1 MSENLKTAL
10 ILCAGYGTRL
20 RPLTDKLPKPLLPVR
35 GKPAIFAVM
44 DKLRAA
50 GVDDF
55 LINVHHLPEKFAEIF
70 ELPPD
75 SFKRGRL
82 AKTHYCG
89 SSVRLVFEPQ
99 ILDTGGAVKN
109 ILPFIDTSKP
119 LVVHNG
125 DIYFDCPADEF
136 LSAAQENV
144 SDAACAAILCL
155 RSGGNMPNVGVDLLG
170 NVCDMRFALAAPYE
184 KIAQYAGF
192 FVLNPLIFDRFR
204 RAKTA
209 KFSVVDIFLD
219 ALRAGER
226 IAGFFADGGEWA
238 DIGTRAEYARLNSRG
253 LPDEWVALAELCE
266 CGFEPN
272 EADIRKVA
280 KGASTRAF
288 YRFSKGGEKL
298 VGCFYSD
305 LPRENFLYAPI
316 AEFLYSCGV
325 PVPKILFHDAQK
337 RIIVMEDAGARDIGE
352 LQAEE
357 RRGAYFAALRA
368 AKILHTKASE
378 KFAANPIELCP
389 PFDADLYRWEQDYF
403 YRECAQGVFGINIPR
418 PDSDFEDL
426 TRRLLDFPRRLLFRD
441 FQSQNIMVS
450 EGGDIRVID
459 FQGMR
464 LGNPFY
470 DVASLLFDPYVEK
483 LGGEFIDEALGEYLN
498 FLPDASFPGFAESQE
513 MLNFAGVERLLQAL
527 GAYGFLSAKKGKT
540 EYVKYFAPAAANLL
554 GCAQKCG
561 LSGIAE
567 FASAIL
573 EKTRHSCAV

>member
-35 GKPAIFAVM
+35 GKPAIFIVM

-109 ILPFIDTSKP
+109 ILPLIDTSKP

-144 SDAACAAILCL
+144 SDAACAATLCL

-204 RAKTA
+204 RAKTD

-253 LPDEWVALAELCE
+253 LPDEWAALAELCE

-272 EADIRKVA
+272 EADIRKAA

-316 AEFLYSCGV
+316 AEFLCGCGV
-325 PVPKILFHDAQK
+325 PVPKILYHDAQK

-352 LQAEE
+352 LPPAE
-357 RRGAYFAALRA
+357 RRGAYFAALRT
-368 AKILHTKASE
+368 AKTLHTKASE

-418 PDSDFEDL
+418 PDSDFEVL

-483 LGGEFIDEALGEYLN
+483 LGGEFVDEALGEYLN
-498 FLPDASFPGFAESQE
+498 FLPDASFPGFAESLE
-513 MLNFAGVERLLQAL
+513 ILNFAGVERLLQAL
-527 GAYGFLSAKKGKT
+527 GAYGFLSSKKGKT

-554 GCAQKCG
+554 DCAENCG

-567 FASAIL
+567 FALEIL
-573 EKTRHSCAV
+573 KKARR

>member
-144 SDAACAAILCL
+144 SDAACAATLCL
-155 RSGGNMPNVGVDLLG
+155 RSGGNMPNVGVDSLG

-238 DIGTRAEYARLNSRG
+238 DIGTRAEYVRLNSRG
-253 LPDEWVALAELCE
+253 LSDEWAALAELCE

-316 AEFLYSCGV
+316 AEFLCGCGV
-325 PVPKILFHDAQK
+325 PVPKILFHDAHK
-337 RIIVMEDAGARDIGE
+337 KIIVMEDAGERDIGE

-357 RRGAYFAALRA
+357 MRGAYFAALRA

-418 PDSDFEDL
+418 PDSDFEVL

-498 FLPDASFPGFAESQE
+498 FLPDASFPGFAESRE

-540 EYVKYFAPAAANLL
+540 GYAKYFAPAAANLL

-573 EKTRHSCAV
+573 EKTRR

>member
-144 SDAACAAILCL
+144 SDAACAATLCL
-155 RSGGNMPNVGVDLLG
+155 RSGGNMPNVGVDSLG

-253 LPDEWVALAELCE
+253 LPDEWAALAELCE

-316 AEFLYSCGV
+316 AEFLCGCGV
-325 PVPKILFHDAQK
+325 PVPKILYHDAHK
-337 RIIVMEDAGARDIGE
+337 KIIVMEDAGERDIGE

-357 RRGAYFAALRA
+357 MRGAYFAALRA

-418 PDSDFEDL
+418 PDSDFEVL

-441 FQSQNIMVS
+441 FQSQNVMVS

-470 DVASLLFDPYVEK
+470 DVSSLLFDPYVEK

-498 FLPDASFPGFAESQE
+498 FLPDASFPGFAESRE

-561 LSGIAE
+561 LSSIAE

-573 EKTRHSCAV
+573 EKTRR

>member
-35 GKPAIFAVM
+35 GKPAIFAIM

-55 LINVHHLPEKFAEIF
+55 LINVHYLPEKFAEIF
-70 ELPPD
+70 ELLPD

-136 LSAAQENV
+136 ISAAQENV
-144 SDAACAAILCL
+144 SDAACAATLCL
-155 RSGGNMPNVGVDLLG
+155 RSGGNMPNVGADSLG

-204 RAKTA
+204 RAKTD

-253 LPDEWVALAELCE
+253 LPDEWAALAELCE

-272 EADIRKVA
+272 EASIRKVA

-288 YRFSKGGEKL
+288 YRFFKGGEKL

-325 PVPKILFHDAQK
+325 PVPKILYHDAQK
-337 RIIVMEDAGARDIGE
+337 KIIVMEDAGERDIGE

-357 RRGAYFAALRA
+357 MRGAYFAALRA

-418 PDSDFEDL
+418 PDSDFEIL

-441 FQSQNIMVS
+441 FQSQNVMVS

-498 FLPDASFPGFAESQE
+498 FLPDASFPGFAESRE

-527 GAYGFLSAKKGKT
+527 GAYGFLSAKKGKSG
-540 EYVKYFAPAAANLL
+540 YVKYFAPAAANLL
-554 GCAQKCG
+554 DCAENCG
-561 LSGIAE
+561 LSSIAE

-573 EKTRHSCAV
+573 EKTRR

>member
-35 GKPAIFAVM
+35 GKPAIFTVM

-50 GVDDF
+50 GVYDF

-82 AKTHYCG
+82 AKTYYYG

-144 SDAACAAILCL
+144 SDAACAATLCL
-155 RSGGNMPNVGVDLLG
+155 RSGGNMPNVGVDSLG

-219 ALRAGER
+219 ALRAGES

-238 DIGTRAEYARLNSRG
+238 DIGTRAEYARLNSIG

-272 EADIRKVA
+272 EANIRKVA

-316 AEFLYSCGV
+316 AEFLCGCGV
-325 PVPKILFHDAQK
+325 PVPKILYHDAQK
-337 RIIVMEDAGARDIGE
+337 KIIVMEDAGERDIGE

-357 RRGAYFAALRA
+357 MRGAYFAALRA

-483 LGGEFIDEALGEYLN
+483 LGGEFVDEALGEYLN
-498 FLPDASFPGFAESQE
+498 FLPDASFPGFAESRE

-527 GAYGFLSAKKGKT
+527 GAYGFLSAKKGKSG
-540 EYVKYFAPAAANLL
+540 YVKYFAPAAANLL
-554 GCAQKCG
+554 DCAQKCG

-573 EKTRHSCAV
+573 EKTRR

>member
-144 SDAACAAILCL
+144 SDAACAATLCL
-155 RSGGNMPNVGVDLLG
+155 RSGGNMPNVGVDSLG

-226 IAGFFADGGEWA
+226 IAGFFGDGGEWA

-253 LPDEWVALAELCE
+253 LPDEWAALAELCE

-316 AEFLYSCGV
+316 AEFLCGCGV
-325 PVPKILFHDAQK
+325 PVPKILYHDAQK
-337 RIIVMEDAGARDIGE
+337 KIIVMEDAGARDIGE
-352 LQAEE
+352 LPLGE

-378 KFAANPIELCP
+378 KFALSPIELCP

-483 LGGEFIDEALGEYLN
+483 LGGEFIDDALGEYLN
-498 FLPDASFPGFAESQE
+498 FLPDASFPSFAESRE
-513 MLNFAGVERLLQAL
+513 ILNIAGVERLLQAL

-540 EYVKYFAPAAANLL
+540 GYAKYFAPAAANLL

-573 EKTRHSCAV
+573 EKTGR

>member
-125 DIYFDCPADEF
+125 DIYFDCPSDEF

-144 SDAACAAILCL
+144 SDAACAATLCL
-155 RSGGNMPNVGVDLLG
+155 RSGGNMPNVGVDSLG

-253 LPDEWVALAELCE
+253 LPDEWAALAELCE

-280 KGASTRAF
+280 KGASTHAF

-325 PVPKILFHDAQK
+325 PVPKILFHDAHK
-337 RIIVMEDAGARDIGE
+337 KIIVMEDAGARDIGE

-357 RRGAYFAALRA
+357 MRGAYFAALRA

-483 LGGEFIDEALGEYLN
+483 LGGEFVDDALGEYLD
-498 FLPDASFPGFAESQE
+498 FLPDASFPGFAESRE
-513 MLNFAGVERLLQAL
+513 MLNIAGVERLLQAL

-540 EYVKYFAPAAANLL
+540 GYAKYFAPAAANLL

-561 LSGIAE
+561 LSSIAE

-573 EKTRHSCAV
+573 EKTRR

>member
-50 GVDDF
+50 GVYDF

-89 SSVRLVFEPQ
+89 FSVRLVFEPQ

-136 LSAAQENV
+136 LSDAQENV
-144 SDAACAAILCL
+144 SDAACAATLCL
-155 RSGGNMPNVGVDLLG
+155 RSGGNMPNVGVDSLG

-209 KFSVVDIFLD
+209 KFSVVDIFWD

-253 LPDEWVALAELCE
+253 LPDEWAALAELCE

-316 AEFLYSCGV
+316 AEFLCGCGV
-325 PVPKILFHDAQK
+325 PVPKILYHDAQK
-337 RIIVMEDAGARDIGE
+337 KIIVMEDAGARDIGE
-352 LQAEE
+352 LPPAE

-418 PDSDFEDL
+418 PDSDFEIL

-483 LGGEFIDEALGEYLN
+483 LGGEFVDEALGEYLN
-498 FLPDASFPGFAESQE
+498 FLPDASFPGFAESRE

-561 LSGIAE
+561 LSSIAE

-573 EKTRHSCAV
+573 EKTRR

>member
-144 SDAACAAILCL
+144 SDAACAATLCL
-155 RSGGNMPNVGVDLLG
+155 RSGGNMPNVGVDSLG

-226 IAGFFADGGEWA
+226 IAGFFGDGGEWA

-253 LPDEWVALAELCE
+253 LPDEWAALAELCE

-316 AEFLYSCGV
+316 AEFLCGCGV
-325 PVPKILFHDAQK
+325 PVPKILYHDAHK
-337 RIIVMEDAGARDIGE
+337 KIIVMEDAGARDIGE

-357 RRGAYFAALRA
+357 MRGAYFAALRA

-418 PDSDFEDL
+418 PDSDFEVL

-498 FLPDASFPGFAESQE
+498 FLPDASFPGFAESRE

-554 GCAQKCG
+554 DCAEKCG
-561 LSGIAE
+561 LSSIAE
-567 FASAIL
+567 FALAIL
-573 EKTRHSCAV
+573 EKTRR

>member
-35 GKPAIFAVM
+35 GKPAIFTVM

-82 AKTHYCG
+82 AKTHYCD

-144 SDAACAAILCL
+144 SDAACAATLCL
-155 RSGGNMPNVGVDLLG
+155 RSGGNMPNVGVDSLG

-316 AEFLYSCGV
+316 AEFLCGCGV
-325 PVPKILFHDAQK
+325 PVPKILYHDAQK
-337 RIIVMEDAGARDIGE
+337 KIIVMEDAGERDIGE

-357 RRGAYFAALRA
+357 MRGAYFAALRA

-418 PDSDFEDL
+418 PDPDFEVL

-470 DVASLLFDPYVEK
+470 DVASLLFDPYVER
-483 LGGEFIDEALGEYLN
+483 LGGEFIDDALGEYLD
-498 FLPDASFPGFAESQE
+498 FLPDASFPGFAESRE

-573 EKTRHSCAV
+573 EKTRR

>member
-50 GVDDF
+50 GVYDF

-75 SFKRGRL
+75 SFKKEQL

-109 ILPFIDTSKP
+109 ILPLIDTSKP

-144 SDAACAAILCL
+144 SDAACAATLCL

-253 LPDEWVALAELCE
+253 LPDEWAALAELCE

-325 PVPKILFHDAQK
+325 PVPKILYHDAQK
-337 RIIVMEDAGARDIGE
+337 KIIVMEDAGARDIGE

-357 RRGAYFAALRA
+357 MRGTYFAALRA

-418 PDSDFEDL
+418 PDSDFEVL

-483 LGGEFIDEALGEYLN
+483 LGGEFIDEALGEYLD
-498 FLPDASFPGFAESQE
+498 FLPDASFPGFAESRE

-540 EYVKYFAPAAANLL
+540 GYAKYFAPAAANLL
-554 GCAQKCG
+554 GCAEKCG

-573 EKTRHSCAV
+573 EKTRR

>member
-10 ILCAGYGTRL
+10 IFCAGYGTRL

-50 GVDDF
+50 GVYDF

-144 SDAACAAILCL
+144 SDAACAATLCL

-204 RAKTA
+204 RAKTD

-253 LPDEWVALAELCE
+253 LPDEWAALAELCE
-266 CGFEPN
+266 CGFESN

-288 YRFSKGGEKL
+288 YRFSKSGEKL

-316 AEFLYSCGV
+316 AEFLCGCGV

-337 RIIVMEDAGARDIGE
+337 KIIVMEDAGERDIGE

-357 RRGAYFAALRA
+357 MRGAYFAALRA

-418 PDSDFEDL
+418 PDSDFEVL

-470 DVASLLFDPYVEK
+470 DVASLLFDPYVER
-483 LGGEFIDEALGEYLN
+483 LGGEFIDDALGEYLD
-498 FLPDASFPGFAESQE
+498 FLPDASFPSFAESRE

-527 GAYGFLSAKKGKT
+527 GAYGFLSVKKGKT

-567 FASAIL
+567 FALAIL
-573 EKTRHSCAV
+573 EKTRR

>member
-144 SDAACAAILCL
+144 SDAACAATLCL
-155 RSGGNMPNVGVDLLG
+155 RSGGNMPNVGVDSLG

-253 LPDEWVALAELCE
+253 LPDEWAALAELCE

-325 PVPKILFHDAQK
+325 PVPKILYHDAHK
-337 RIIVMEDAGARDIGE
+337 KIIVMEDAGARDIGE

-357 RRGAYFAALRA
+357 MRGAYFAALRA

-418 PDSDFEDL
+418 PDSDFEVL

-441 FQSQNIMVS
+441 FQSQNVMVS

-498 FLPDASFPGFAESQE
+498 FLPDASFPGFAESRE

-527 GAYGFLSAKKGKT
+527 GAYGFLSAKKGKSG
-540 EYVKYFAPAAANLL
+540 YVKYFAPAAANLL

-561 LSGIAE
+561 LSSIAE

-573 EKTRHSCAV
+573 EKTRR

>member
-144 SDAACAAILCL
+144 SDAACAATLCL
-155 RSGGNMPNVGVDLLG
+155 RSGGNMPNVGVDSLG

-253 LPDEWVALAELCE
+253 LPDEWAALAELCE

-316 AEFLYSCGV
+316 AEFLCGCGV

-337 RIIVMEDAGARDIGE
+337 KIIVMEDAGERDIGE

-357 RRGAYFAALRA
+357 MRGAYFAALRA

-418 PDSDFEDL
+418 PDSDFEIL

-498 FLPDASFPGFAESQE
+498 FLPDASFPGFAESRE

-540 EYVKYFAPAAANLL
+540 GYAKYFAPAAANLL
-554 GCAQKCG
+554 DCAEKCG

-573 EKTRHSCAV
+573 EKTRR

>member
-144 SDAACAAILCL
+144 SDAACAATLCL
-155 RSGGNMPNVGVDLLG
+155 RSGGNMPNVGVDSLG

-184 KIAQYAGF
+184 RIAQYAGF

-253 LPDEWVALAELCE
+253 LPDEWAALAELCE

-316 AEFLYSCGV
+316 AEFLCGCGV
-325 PVPKILFHDAQK
+325 PVPKILYHDAHK
-337 RIIVMEDAGARDIGE
+337 KIIVMEDAGARDIGE

-357 RRGAYFAALRA
+357 MRGAYFAALRA

-418 PDSDFEDL
+418 PDSDFEIL

-441 FQSQNIMVS
+441 FQSQNVMVS

-498 FLPDASFPGFAESQE
+498 FLPDASFPGFAESRE

-527 GAYGFLSAKKGKT
+527 GAYGFLSAKKGKSG
-540 EYVKYFAPAAANLL
+540 YVKYFAPAAANLL
-554 GCAQKCG
+554 DCAEKCG
-561 LSGIAE
+561 LSSIAE

-573 EKTRHSCAV
+573 EKTRR

>member
-70 ELPPD
+70 GLPPD

-144 SDAACAAILCL
+144 SDAACAATLCL
-155 RSGGNMPNVGVDLLG
+155 RSGGNMPNVGVDSLG

-184 KIAQYAGF
+184 KIVQYAGF

-253 LPDEWVALAELCE
+253 LPDEWAALAELCE

-316 AEFLYSCGV
+316 AEFLCGCGV
-325 PVPKILFHDAQK
+325 PVPKILYHDAQK
-337 RIIVMEDAGARDIGE
+337 KIIVMEDAGERDIGE

-357 RRGAYFAALRA
+357 MRGAYFAALRA

-418 PDSDFEDL
+418 PDSDFEVL
-426 TRRLLDFPRRLLFRD
+426 TRRLLDFPCRLLFRD

-498 FLPDASFPGFAESQE
+498 FLPDASFPGFAESRE

-540 EYVKYFAPAAANLL
+540 GYAKYFAPAAANLL

-561 LSGIAE
+561 LSGTAE

-573 EKTRHSCAV
+573 EKTRR

>member
-35 GKPAIFAVM
+35 GKPAIFAAM

-70 ELPPD
+70 NLPPD

-144 SDAACAAILCL
+144 SDAACAATLCL
-155 RSGGNMPNVGVDLLG
+155 RSGGNMPNVGVDSHG

-253 LPDEWVALAELCE
+253 LPDEWAALAELCE

-316 AEFLYSCGV
+316 AEFLCGCGV
-325 PVPKILFHDAQK
+325 PVPKILYHDAQK
-337 RIIVMEDAGARDIGE
+337 KIIVMEDAGERDIGE

-357 RRGAYFAALRA
+357 MRGAYFAALRA

-418 PDSDFEDL
+418 PDSDFEVL

-470 DVASLLFDPYVEK
+470 DVASLLFDPYVER

-498 FLPDASFPGFAESQE
+498 FLPDASFPGFAESRE

-527 GAYGFLSAKKGKT
+527 GAYGFLSAKKGKSG
-540 EYVKYFAPAAANLL
+540 YVKYFAPAAANLL
-554 GCAQKCG
+554 DCAEKCG
-561 LSGIAE
+561 LSSIAE

-573 EKTRHSCAV
+573 EKTRR

>member
-50 GVDDF
+50 GVYDF

-144 SDAACAAILCL
+144 SDAACAATLCL
-155 RSGGNMPNVGVDLLG
+155 RSGGNMPNVGVDSLG

-219 ALRAGER
+219 VLRSGER

-253 LPDEWVALAELCE
+253 LPDEWAALAELCE

-316 AEFLYSCGV
+316 AEFLCGCGV
-325 PVPKILFHDAQK
+325 PVPKILYHDAHK
-337 RIIVMEDAGARDIGE
+337 KIIVMEDAGARDIGE
-352 LQAEE
+352 LPPEE
-357 RRGAYFAALRA
+357 RQDAYLAALRA

-418 PDSDFEDL
+418 PDSDFEVL

-483 LGGEFIDEALGEYLN
+483 LGGEFVDDALGEYLN
-498 FLPDASFPGFAESQE
+498 FLPDASFPGFAESRE

-540 EYVKYFAPAAANLL
+540 GYAKYFAPAAANLL

-573 EKTRHSCAV
+573 EKTRR

>member
-144 SDAACAAILCL
+144 SDAACAATLCL
-155 RSGGNMPNVGVDLLG
+155 RSGGNMPNVGVDSLG

-204 RAKTA
+204 RAKA
-209 KFSVVDIFLD
+209 DKFSVVDIFLD

-253 LPDEWVALAELCE
+253 LPDEWAALAELCE

-325 PVPKILFHDAQK
+325 PVPKILYHDAQK
-337 RIIVMEDAGARDIGE
+337 KIIVMEDAGERDIGE

-357 RRGAYFAALRA
+357 MRGAYFAALRA

-378 KFAANPIELCP
+378 EFAANPIELCP

-450 EGGDIRVID
+450 GGGDIRVID

-498 FLPDASFPGFAESQE
+498 FLPDASFLGFAESQE

-540 EYVKYFAPAAANLL
+540 GYAKYFVPAAANLL

-561 LSGIAE
+561 LSSIAE

-573 EKTRHSCAV
+573 EKTRR

>member
-144 SDAACAAILCL
+144 SDAACAATLCL
-155 RSGGNMPNVGVDLLG
+155 RSGGNMPNVGVDSLG

-238 DIGTRAEYARLNSRG
+238 DIGTRAEYARLNSCG
-253 LPDEWVALAELCE
+253 LPDEWAALAELCE

-325 PVPKILFHDAQK
+325 PVPKILYHDAQK
-337 RIIVMEDAGARDIGE
+337 KIIVMEDAGARDIGE

-357 RRGAYFAALRA
+357 MRGAYFAALRA

-418 PDSDFEDL
+418 PDSDFEVL

-483 LGGEFIDEALGEYLN
+483 LGGEFVDDALGEYLN
-498 FLPDASFPGFAESQE
+498 FLPDASFPGFAESRE
-513 MLNFAGVERLLQAL
+513 ILNIAGVERLLQAL

-540 EYVKYFAPAAANLL
+540 GYAKYFAPAAANLL

-573 EKTRHSCAV
+573 EKTGR

>member
-50 GVDDF
+50 GVYDF

-144 SDAACAAILCL
+144 SDAACAATLCL
-155 RSGGNMPNVGVDLLG
+155 RSGGNMPNVGVDSLG

-226 IAGFFADGGEWA
+226 IAGFFGDGGEWA

-253 LPDEWVALAELCE
+253 LPDEWAALAELCE

-316 AEFLYSCGV
+316 AEFLCGCGV
-325 PVPKILFHDAQK
+325 PVPKILYHDAQK
-337 RIIVMEDAGARDIGE
+337 KIIVMEDAGERDIGE

-357 RRGAYFAALRA
+357 MRGAYFAALRA

-418 PDSDFEDL
+418 LDSDFEVL

-441 FQSQNIMVS
+441 FQSQNVMVS

-483 LGGEFIDEALGEYLN
+483 LGGEFVDDALGEYLN
-498 FLPDASFPGFAESQE
+498 FLPDASFPGFAESRE

-540 EYVKYFAPAAANLL
+540 GYAKYFAPAAANLL
-554 GCAQKCG
+554 GCAENCG

-567 FASAIL
+567 FALEIL
-573 EKTRHSCAV
+573 KKTRR

>member
-50 GVDDF
+50 GVYDF

-155 RSGGNMPNVGVDLLG
+155 RSGGNMPNVGADSLG

-238 DIGTRAEYARLNSRG
+238 DIGTRAEYVRLNSRG
-253 LPDEWVALAELCE
+253 LPDEWAALAELCE

-316 AEFLYSCGV
+316 AEFLCGCGV
-325 PVPKILFHDAQK
+325 PVPKILFHDAHK
-337 RIIVMEDAGARDIGE
+337 KIIVMEDAGERDIGE

-357 RRGAYFAALRA
+357 MRGAYFAALRA

-418 PDSDFEDL
+418 PDSDFEVL

-498 FLPDASFPGFAESQE
+498 FLPDASFPGFAESRE

-540 EYVKYFAPAAANLL
+540 GYAKYFAPAAANLL

-573 EKTRHSCAV
+573 EKTRR

>member
-70 ELPPD
+70 GLPPD

-144 SDAACAAILCL
+144 SDAACAATLCL
-155 RSGGNMPNVGVDLLG
+155 RSGGNMPNVGVDSLG

-253 LPDEWVALAELCE
+253 LPDEWAALAELCE

-288 YRFSKGGEKL
+288 YRFSKSGEKL

-316 AEFLYSCGV
+316 GEFLYSCGV
-325 PVPKILFHDAQK
+325 PVPKILYHDAQK
-337 RIIVMEDAGARDIGE
+337 KIIVMEDAGERDIGE

-357 RRGAYFAALRA
+357 MRGAYFAALRA

-418 PDSDFEDL
+418 PDSDFEIL

-441 FQSQNIMVS
+441 FQSQNVMVS

-498 FLPDASFPGFAESQE
+498 FLPDASFPGFAESRE

-527 GAYGFLSAKKGKT
+527 GAYGFLSAKKGKSG
-540 EYVKYFAPAAANLL
+540 YVKYFAPAAANLL
-554 GCAQKCG
+554 DCAQKCG
-561 LSGIAE
+561 LSSIAE

-573 EKTRHSCAV
+573 EKTRR

>member
-144 SDAACAAILCL
+144 SDAACAATLCL
-155 RSGGNMPNVGVDLLG
+155 RSGGNMPNVGVDSHG

-238 DIGTRAEYARLNSRG
+238 DIGTRAEYARLNSIG
-253 LPDEWVALAELCE
+253 LPDEWAALAELCE

-316 AEFLYSCGV
+316 AEFLCGCGV
-325 PVPKILFHDAQK
+325 PVPKILYHDAQK
-337 RIIVMEDAGARDIGE
+337 KIIVMEDAGERDIGE

-357 RRGAYFAALRA
+357 MRGAYFAALRA

-389 PFDADLYRWEQDYF
+389 SFDADLYRWEQDYF

-498 FLPDASFPGFAESQE
+498 FLPDASFPGFAESRE

-527 GAYGFLSAKKGKT
+527 GAYGFLSAKKGKSG
-540 EYVKYFAPAAANLL
+540 YVKYFAPAAANLL
-554 GCAQKCG
+554 DCAEKCG
-561 LSGIAE
+561 LSSIAE

-573 EKTRHSCAV
+573 EKTRR

>member
-35 GKPAIFAVM
+35 GKPAIFIVM

-144 SDAACAAILCL
+144 SDAACAATLCL

-204 RAKTA
+204 RAKTD

-253 LPDEWVALAELCE
+253 LPDEWAALAELCE

-316 AEFLYSCGV
+316 AEFLCGCGV
-325 PVPKILFHDAQK
+325 PVPKILYHDAQK

-352 LQAEE
+352 LPPAE
-357 RRGAYFAALRA
+357 RRGAYFTALRA

-418 PDSDFEDL
+418 PDSDFEVL

-441 FQSQNIMVS
+441 FQSQNVMVS

-483 LGGEFIDEALGEYLN
+483 LGGEFIDDALGEYLN
-498 FLPDASFPGFAESQE
+498 FLPDASFPGFAESRE

-540 EYVKYFAPAAANLL
+540 GYAKYFAPAATNLL

-567 FASAIL
+567 FALAIL
-573 EKTRHSCAV
+573 EKTRR

>member
-55 LINVHHLPEKFAEIF
+55 LINVHHLPENFAEIF

-144 SDAACAAILCL
+144 SDAACAATLCL

-253 LPDEWVALAELCE
+253 LPDEWAALAELCE

-352 LQAEE
+352 LQLAE

-378 KFAANPIELCP
+378 KFSANPIELCP
-389 PFDADLYRWEQDYF
+389 SFDADLYRWEQDYF

-498 FLPDASFPGFAESQE
+498 FLPDASFPGFAESRE

-554 GCAQKCG
+554 DCAEKCG

-573 EKTRHSCAV
+573 EKTRR

>member
-50 GVDDF
+50 GVYDF

-144 SDAACAAILCL
+144 SDAACAATLCL
-155 RSGGNMPNVGVDLLG
+155 RSGGNMPNVGADSLG

-238 DIGTRAEYARLNSRG
+238 DIGTRAEYVRLNSRG
-253 LPDEWVALAELCE
+253 LPDEWAALAELCE

-316 AEFLYSCGV
+316 AEFLCGCGV
-325 PVPKILFHDAQK
+325 PVPKILFHDAHK
-337 RIIVMEDAGARDIGE
+337 KIIVMEDAGERDIGE

-357 RRGAYFAALRA
+357 MRGAYFAALRA

-418 PDSDFEDL
+418 PDSDFEIL

-441 FQSQNIMVS
+441 FQSQNVMVS

-498 FLPDASFPGFAESQE
+498 FLPDASFPGFAESRE

-554 GCAQKCG
+554 DCAEDCG

-573 EKTRHSCAV
+573 EKTRR

>member
-50 GVDDF
+50 GVYDF

-144 SDAACAAILCL
+144 SDAACAATLCL

-204 RAKTA
+204 RAKTD

-253 LPDEWVALAELCE
+253 LPDEWAALAELCE

-272 EADIRKVA
+272 GADIRKVA

-316 AEFLYSCGV
+316 AEFLCGCSV
-325 PVPKILFHDAQK
+325 PVPKILYHDAQK
-337 RIIVMEDAGARDIGE
+337 KIIVMEDAGARDIGE

-357 RRGAYFAALRA
+357 MRGAYFAALRA

-418 PDSDFEDL
+418 PDSDFEVL

-498 FLPDASFPGFAESQE
+498 FLPDASFPGFAESRE

-540 EYVKYFAPAAANLL
+540 GYAKYFAPAAANLL

-573 EKTRHSCAV
+573 EKTRR

>member
-144 SDAACAAILCL
+144 SDAACAATLCL

-253 LPDEWVALAELCE
+253 LPDEWAALAELCE

-325 PVPKILFHDAQK
+325 PVPKILFHDAHK
-337 RIIVMEDAGARDIGE
+337 KIIVMEDAGARDIGE

-357 RRGAYFAALRA
+357 MRGAYFAALRA

-418 PDSDFEDL
+418 PDSDFEIL

-441 FQSQNIMVS
+441 FQSQNVMVS

-464 LGNPFY
+464 FGNPFY

-498 FLPDASFPGFAESQE
+498 FLPDASFPGFAESRE

-527 GAYGFLSAKKGKT
+527 GAYGFLSAKKGKSG
-540 EYVKYFAPAAANLL
+540 YVKYFAPAAANLL
-554 GCAQKCG
+554 DCAQKCG
-561 LSGIAE
+561 LSSIAE

-573 EKTRHSCAV
+573 EKTRR

>member
-144 SDAACAAILCL
+144 SDAACAATLCL
-155 RSGGNMPNVGVDLLG
+155 RSGGNMPNVGVDSLG

-204 RAKTA
+204 RAKTD

-253 LPDEWVALAELCE
+253 LPDEWAALAELCE

-316 AEFLYSCGV
+316 AEFLCGCGV
-325 PVPKILFHDAQK
+325 PVPKILYHDAQK
-337 RIIVMEDAGARDIGE
+337 KIIVMEDAGERDIGE

-357 RRGAYFAALRA
+357 MRGAYFAALRA

-418 PDSDFEDL
+418 PDSDFEVL

-483 LGGEFIDEALGEYLN
+483 LGGEFVDDALGEYLN
-498 FLPDASFPGFAESQE
+498 FLPDASFPGFAESRE

-540 EYVKYFAPAAANLL
+540 GYAKYFAPAAANLL
-554 GCAQKCG
+554 DCAEKCG

-573 EKTRHSCAV
+573 EKTCR

>member
-144 SDAACAAILCL
+144 SDAACAATLCL
-155 RSGGNMPNVGVDLLG
+155 RSGGNMPNVGVDSLG

-253 LPDEWVALAELCE
+253 LPDEWAALAELCE

-325 PVPKILFHDAQK
+325 PVPKILFHDAHK
-337 RIIVMEDAGARDIGE
+337 KIIVMEDAGARDIGE

-357 RRGAYFAALRA
+357 MRGAYFAALRA

-483 LGGEFIDEALGEYLN
+483 LGGEFVDDALGEYLD
-498 FLPDASFPGFAESQE
+498 FLPDASFPGFAESRE
-513 MLNFAGVERLLQAL
+513 MLNIAGVERLLQAL

-540 EYVKYFAPAAANLL
+540 GYAKYFAPAAANLL

-561 LSGIAE
+561 LSSIAE

-573 EKTRHSCAV
+573 EKTRR

>member
-144 SDAACAAILCL
+144 SDAACAATLCL

-204 RAKTA
+204 RAKTD

-253 LPDEWVALAELCE
+253 LPDEWAALAELCE

-272 EADIRKVA
+272 EASIRKVA

-288 YRFSKGGEKL
+288 YRFFKGGEKL

-325 PVPKILFHDAQK
+325 PVPKILYHDAQK
-337 RIIVMEDAGARDIGE
+337 KIIVMEDAGERDIGE

-357 RRGAYFAALRA
+357 MRGAYFAALRA

-418 PDSDFEDL
+418 PDSDFEVL

-441 FQSQNIMVS
+441 FQSQNVMVS

-498 FLPDASFPGFAESQE
+498 FLPDASFPGFAESLE
-513 MLNFAGVERLLQAL
+513 ILNIAGVERLLQAL

-540 EYVKYFAPAAANLL
+540 GYAKYFAPAAANLL

-567 FASAIL
+567 FSSAIL
-573 EKTRHSCAV
+573 EKTRR

>member
-35 GKPAIFAVM
+35 GKPAIFIVM

-144 SDAACAAILCL
+144 SDAACAATLCL
-155 RSGGNMPNVGVDLLG
+155 RSGGNMPNVGVDSLG

-253 LPDEWVALAELCE
+253 LPDEWAALAELCE

-316 AEFLYSCGV
+316 AEFLCGCGV
-325 PVPKILFHDAQK
+325 PVPKILYHDAQK

-352 LQAEE
+352 LPPAE

-418 PDSDFEDL
+418 PDSDFEVL

-470 DVASLLFDPYVEK
+470 DVASLLFDPYVER
-483 LGGEFIDEALGEYLN
+483 LGGEFIDDALGEYLD
-498 FLPDASFPGFAESQE
+498 FLPDASFPGFAESRE

-573 EKTRHSCAV
+573 EKTRR

>member
-35 GKPAIFAVM
+35 GKPAIFIVM

-70 ELPPD
+70 NLPPD
-75 SFKRGRL
+75 SIKRGRL

-144 SDAACAAILCL
+144 SDAACAATLCL
-155 RSGGNMPNVGVDLLG
+155 RSGGNMPNVGVDSLG

-204 RAKTA
+204 CAKTA

-253 LPDEWVALAELCE
+253 LPDEWAALAELCE

-305 LPRENFLYAPI
+305 LPRENSLYAPI
-316 AEFLYSCGV
+316 AEFLCGCGV
-325 PVPKILFHDAQK
+325 PVPKILYHDAQK
-337 RIIVMEDAGARDIGE
+337 KIIVMEDAGARDIGE
-352 LQAEE
+352 LPPEE
-357 RRGAYFAALRA
+357 RQDAYLAALCA

-378 KFAANPIELCP
+378 KFALSPIELCP

-418 PDSDFEDL
+418 PDSDFEVL

-498 FLPDASFPGFAESQE
+498 FLPDASFPGFAESRE

-540 EYVKYFAPAAANLL
+540 GYAKYFAPAAANLL
-554 GCAQKCG
+554 GCAEKCG
-561 LSGIAE
+561 LSSIAE

-573 EKTRHSCAV
+573 EKTRR

>member
-50 GVDDF
+50 GVYDF

-144 SDAACAAILCL
+144 SDAACAATLCL
-155 RSGGNMPNVGVDLLG
+155 RSGGNMPNVGVDSLG

-192 FVLNPLIFDRFR
+192 FVLNPPIFDRFR

-253 LPDEWVALAELCE
+253 LPDEWAALAELCE

-316 AEFLYSCGV
+316 AEFLCGCGV
-325 PVPKILFHDAQK
+325 PVPKILYHDAHK
-337 RIIVMEDAGARDIGE
+337 KIIVMEDAGARDIGE

-357 RRGAYFAALRA
+357 MRGAYFAALRA

-418 PDSDFEDL
+418 PDSDFEVL

-441 FQSQNIMVS
+441 FQSQNVMVS
-450 EGGDIRVID
+450 GGGDIRVID

-498 FLPDASFPGFAESQE
+498 FLPDASFPGFAESRE

-554 GCAQKCG
+554 GCAEKCG

-573 EKTRHSCAV
+573 EKTRR

>member
-35 GKPAIFAVM
+35 GKLAIFAVM

-144 SDAACAAILCL
+144 SDAACAATLCL
-155 RSGGNMPNVGVDLLG
+155 RSGGNMPNVGVDSLG

-184 KIAQYAGF
+184 RIAQYAGF

-219 ALRAGER
+219 ALRSGER

-253 LPDEWVALAELCE
+253 LPDEWAALAELCE

-272 EADIRKVA
+272 GADIRKVA

-316 AEFLYSCGV
+316 AEFLCGCGV
-325 PVPKILFHDAQK
+325 PVPKILFHDAHK
-337 RIIVMEDAGARDIGE
+337 KIIVMEDAGARDIGE
-352 LQAEE
+352 LQLAE
-357 RRGAYFAALRA
+357 RQDAYFAALRA

-418 PDSDFEDL
+418 PDSDFEVL

-498 FLPDASFPGFAESQE
+498 FLPDASFPSFAESLE
-513 MLNFAGVERLLQAL
+513 ILNIAGVERLLQAL

-540 EYVKYFAPAAANLL
+540 GYAKYFVPAATNLL

-573 EKTRHSCAV
+573 EKTRR

>member
-144 SDAACAAILCL
+144 SDAACAATLCL
-155 RSGGNMPNVGVDLLG
+155 RSGGNMPNVGVDSLG

-226 IAGFFADGGEWA
+226 IAGFFGDGGEWA

-253 LPDEWVALAELCE
+253 LPDEWAALAELCE

-325 PVPKILFHDAQK
+325 PVPKILYHDAQK
-337 RIIVMEDAGARDIGE
+337 KIIIMEDAGARDIGE

-357 RRGAYFAALRA
+357 MRGAYFAALRA

-418 PDSDFEDL
+418 PDSDFEIL

-441 FQSQNIMVS
+441 FQSQNVMVS

-498 FLPDASFPGFAESQE
+498 FLPDASFPGFAESRE
-513 MLNFAGVERLLQAL
+513 MLNIAGVERLLQAL

-540 EYVKYFAPAAANLL
+540 GYAKYFAPAAANLL

-561 LSGIAE
+561 LSSIAE

-573 EKTRHSCAV
+573 EKTRR

>member
-144 SDAACAAILCL
+144 SDAACAATLCL
-155 RSGGNMPNVGVDLLG
+155 RSGGNMPNVGADSLG

-238 DIGTRAEYARLNSRG
+238 DIGTRAEYVRLNSRG
-253 LPDEWVALAELCE
+253 LPDEWAALAELCE

-316 AEFLYSCGV
+316 AEFLCGCGV
-325 PVPKILFHDAQK
+325 PVPKILFHDAHK
-337 RIIVMEDAGARDIGE
+337 KIIVMEDAGERDIGE

-357 RRGAYFAALRA
+357 MRGAYFAALRT

-418 PDSDFEDL
+418 PDSDFEVL

-498 FLPDASFPGFAESQE
+498 FLPDASFPGFAESRE

-540 EYVKYFAPAAANLL
+540 GYAKYFAPAAANLL

-573 EKTRHSCAV
+573 EKTRR

>member
-35 GKPAIFAVM
+35 GKPAIFIVM

-144 SDAACAAILCL
+144 SDAACAATLCL
-155 RSGGNMPNVGVDLLG
+155 RSGGNMPNVGVDSLG

-204 RAKTA
+204 RAKTD

-219 ALRAGER
+219 ALCAGER

-253 LPDEWVALAELCE
+253 LPDEWAALTELCE

-316 AEFLYSCGV
+316 AEFLCGCGV
-325 PVPKILFHDAQK
+325 PVPKILYHDAQK

-352 LQAEE
+352 LPPAE

-418 PDSDFEDL
+418 PDSDFEVL

-483 LGGEFIDEALGEYLN
+483 LGGEFVDEALGEYLN
-498 FLPDASFPGFAESQE
+498 FLPDASFPGFAESRE

-527 GAYGFLSAKKGKT
+527 GAYGFLSSKKGKT

-554 GCAQKCG
+554 DCAENCG

-567 FASAIL
+567 FALEIL
-573 EKTRHSCAV
+573 KKTRR